1 MILELVDTKAPMIQL
16 HLLAAHVALCLCGPS
31 KMGQT
36 GELKQALLEIM

>member
-1 MILELVDTKAPMIQL
+1 MILGSVYTKAPMIQL
-16 HLLAAHVALCLCGPS
+16 HLLAARAALCLGGPS